1 MYFLT
6 VHISYIWNY
15 FPHGPSPTCV
25 LAKANE
31 MISSVWQ
38 HTMRSCGDKRSMYN
52 GENKTKEDKSTL
64 GNTINNL
71 FYSFCSF
78 IKNDN
83 ANIALRHLAIIFLST
98 CIFKNS
104 LSIFPVTWSEGWG
117 GWGELV
123 TNGDMGGG
131 GSENLFWM
139 IPYDVE
145 LEKRIGRVPN
155 TIGMPFTK
163 CSNFLSMKSSKRIEI
178 VDWNNQVI
186 TLHFSFKILT
196 SVINVK
202 RLSVLV

>member
-1 MYFLT
+1 MEWG
-6 VHISYIWNY
+6 V
-15 FPHGPSPTCV
+15 
-25 LAKANE
+25 
-31 MISSVWQ
+31 
-38 HTMRSCGDKRSMYN
+38 
-52 GENKTKEDKSTL
+52 
-64 GNTINNL
+64 
-71 FYSFCSF
+71 
-78 IKNDN
+78 
-83 ANIALRHLAIIFLST
+83 
-98 CIFKNS
+98 
-104 LSIFPVTWSEGWG
+104 G

-163 CSNFLSMKSSKRIEI
+163 CGNFQSMKSSKRIEI
-178 VDWNNQVI
+178 VDWNHQVI